1 MGVSD
6 AQNWDIESLYSGG
19 FEGDAWSTG
28 MAKVEAAAASI
39 VGAADAL
46 GAPGDD
52 PAWETVLP
60 ALDALSEKAG
70 GLQAYT
76 YCVTSDDT
84 ASGPGNKAMARLAG
98 VWSKLERAWTRPEQ
112 VIARADDP
120 TFETLCALPGL
131 ANQRPRFL
139 DIRASR
145 PLLLPP
151 GEAELVAE
159 LSEPSLG
166 SWSRLYDKI
175 SGNLRCTVGD
185 KELSVGQAFNLLDDA
200 SRETREAGFDGL
212 EAAWLTAVDDCAEIL
227 GNLTKTRAVI
237 AARSGVEPIDHPR
250 VGHRLER
257 STLDAM
263 IAFCGTDA
271 RPLMHRY
278 MAAKAKALG
287 VEKIDWFDIR
297 APVGGAE
304 RAWTW
309 GSAQDF
315 IVAQLGTFSDE
326 MAAFATRAFRD
337 RWVEAEDR
345 PGKRQ
350 GAFCIPFR
358 PQHQSRIFMTWSDTT
373 TNLIT
378 LAHELG
384 HAWHNEVMWDL
395 PPARNRVPSTLAES
409 ASTFAEAVVRGA
421 AMEAAR
427 GDDAAELAMLE
438 RELQA
443 AAVMLVNIP
452 TRMLLELS
460 LYDQRAKGP
469 LDPATLAETIESLQ
483 REWYGPVLGRAHPT
497 FWAAKLHFF
506 LSRPFYNYP
515 YTFGYLFSSL
525 IHAKAVA
532 EGPAWASGY
541 TALLR
546 DTGAGPCEDVAQK
559 HLGVDLRRPDAWA
572 PVLIDLEKKVARYEA
587 LVG

>member
-6 AQNWDIESLYSGG
+6 AQNWDIESLYPGG
-19 FEGDAWSTG
+19 FEGEAWSSG
-28 MAKVEAAAASI
+28 IAAVEAAVETI
-39 VGAADAL
+39 VAEADAL
-46 GAPGDD
+46 GTPGED

-60 ALDALSEKAG
+60 SLDALSETAS
-70 GLQAYT
+70 GLQAYV

-84 ASGPGNKAMARLAG
+84 ASAEGNRAMARLAG
-98 VWSKLERAWTRPEQ
+98 VWSRLERAWTRPEQ
-112 VIARADDP
+112 VIARANDA
-120 TFETLCALPGL
+120 TFETLCGLPGL
-131 ANQRPRFL
+131 ADQRPRFQ

-166 SWSRLYDKI
+166 SWSRLYDKL
-175 SGNLRCTVGD
+175 SGNLRCQVGD

-200 SRETREAGFDGL
+200 DRETRKAGFDGL
-212 EAAWLTAVDDCAEIL
+212 EAAWETALDDCAEIL

-237 AARSGVEPIDHPR
+237 AARAGVEPIDQPR
-250 VGHRLER
+250 IGHRLER

-263 IAFCGTDA
+263 ISFCGTDA
-271 RPLMHRY
+271 RPLMQRY
-278 MAAKAKALG
+278 FAAKAKALG
-287 VEKIDWFDIR
+287 VDAIDWYDIR
-297 APVGGAE
+297 APVGGTE
-304 RAWTW
+304 QAWTW
-309 GSAQDF
+309 GTARDF
-315 IVAQLGTFSDE
+315 IVEQLGTFSSE
-326 MAAFATRAFRD
+326 MADFATKSFRD
-337 RWVEAEDR
+337 RWIEAEDR

-358 PQHQSRIFMTWSDTT
+358 PQHQSRVFMTWSNTT

-438 RELQA
+438 RDLQA

-460 LYDQRAKGP
+460 LYDQRARGP
-469 LDPATLAETIESLQ
+469 LHPATLSETITGLQ
-483 REWYGPVLGRAHPT
+483 REWYGPTLGRPHPT

-506 LSRPFYNYP
+506 LTRPFYNYP

-525 IHAKAVA
+525 IHAKAAA
-532 EGPAWASGY
+532 EGPAWAPAY

-559 HLGVDLRRPDAWA
+559 HLGVDLRRPDAWS
-572 PVLIDLEKKVARYEA
+572 PILGDLEKKVARYEA